1 MRKHPSLKSWVG
13 TITRKMPHLSKP
25 QAKVLAMW
33 SFGIAITQSSGL
45 TTVSIFLAKLLNI
58 KENTVRQ
65 RLREWLRD
73 AEDKKGNQR
82 KAIDVTSCFAPLLGW
97 VLSQWQPG
105 EKKLALAMD
114 ATTLGQ
120 RFTVLAISVLYRGC
134 AIPVAWKIVKATS
147 KGAWKPYWLELFTYI
162 QNSVPTDWMVIVTAD
177 RGLYANWLYEKIVRL
192 GWHPYL
198 RVNTGG
204 FFQSELHQEWTALS
218 EVITEKGDSW
228 CGRIRCFKKHSID
241 CTLLACWE
249 RGYAQPWL
257 IVTDLAPPQAN
268 QGWYAMRSWI
278 ECSFKDTKRGGFSW
292 HQTKT
297 TDPVRA
303 ERQWLAIAVAMLWLI
318 GVGGEDEVS
327 SCHPNQPEHSEPET
341 GSATYSS
348 TSLPRKLSCFRRG
361 FLSILVTLLWG
372 QTLPLGHFYSFPWTD
387 TFSFSSA

>member
-1 MRKHPSLKSWVG
+1 MRRHPSLKSWVG

-45 TTVSIFLAKLLNI
+45 TTVSIFLAKLLGI

-65 RLREWLRD
+65 RLREWLRNG
-73 AEDKKGNQR
+73 EDKKGNRR
-82 KAIDVTSCFAPLLGW
+82 KDIDVTSCFAPLLCW

-162 QNSVPTDWMVIVTAD
+162 QHSVPSDWMVIVTAD
-177 RGLYANWLYEKIVRL
+177 RGLYANWLYYQIVQL

-204 FFQSELHQEWTALS
+204 FFQSELDQKWKALS
-218 EVITEKGDSW
+218 SVVTEKGNSW
-228 CGRIRCFKKHSID
+228 CGQIRCFKKHSID

-249 RGYAQPWL
+249 RDYAQPWL
-257 IVTDLAPPQAN
+257 IVTDLAPQKAN
-268 QGWYAMRSWI
+268 SSWYAMRSWI
-278 ECSFKDTKRGGFSW
+278 ECSFKDTKRGGFNW

-303 ERQWLAIAVAMLWLI
+303 ERQ
-318 GVGGEDEVS
+318 
-327 SCHPNQPEHSEPET
+327 
-341 GSATYSS
+341 
-348 TSLPRKLSCFRRG
+348 
-361 FLSILVTLLWG
+361 
-372 QTLPLGHFYSFPWTD
+372 
-387 TFSFSSA
+387 

>member
-1 MRKHPSLKSWVG
+1 MRTHPSLKSWLAIV
-13 TITRKMPHLSKP
+13 TRKMPHLSKP

-45 TTVSIFLAKLLNI
+45 TTVSVFLAKLLGI
-58 KENTVRQ
+58 KENTMRQ

-73 AEDKKGNQR
+73 AEDKKGEKR
-82 KAIDVTSCFAPLLGW
+82 KAIDVTSCFAPLLSW
-97 VLSQWQPG
+97 ILSQWQPG
-105 EKKLALAMD
+105 ENQLALAMD

-162 QNSVPTDWMVIVTAD
+162 QNSVPSDWMVIVTAD
-177 RGLYANWLYEKIVRL
+177 RGLYANWLYEKIVQL

-204 FFQSELHQEWTALS
+204 FFQSEPDQEWTALK

-228 CGRIRCFKKHSID
+228 CGQIRCFKKHSID
-241 CTLLACWE
+241 CTLVACWE
-249 RGYAQPWL
+249 KDYTQPWL
-257 IVTDLAPPQAN
+257 IVTDLAPPEAN
-268 QGWYAMRSWI
+268 SSWYAMRSWI
-278 ECSFKDTKRGGFSW
+278 ECSFKDTKRGGIGW

-303 ERQWLAIAVAMLWLI
+303 ERQWLAIAVSMLWLI
-318 GVGGEDEVS
+318 SIGGQDEVENGAQNQSEFS
-327 SCHPNQPEHSEPET
+327 SAAEC
-341 GSATYSS
+341 SS
-348 TSLPRKLSCFRRG
+348 TNPSRKLSCFRRG
-361 FLSILVTLLWG
+361 FLSLLVTLLWG
-372 QTLPLGHFYSFPWTD
+372 QTLPIGYFYSFPWTN
-387 TFSFSSA
+387 SFSLSSA

>member
-1 MRKHPSLKSWVG
+1 MRIHPSLKSWVG
-13 TITRKMPHLSKP
+13 TVTRKMPHLSKP

-33 SFGIAITQSSGL
+33 SFGIAMTQSSGL
-45 TTVSIFLAKLLNI
+45 TTVSIFLAKLLGI
-58 KENTVRQ
+58 KENTARQ

-73 AEDKKGNQR
+73 AEDKKGNKRQ
-82 KAIDVTSCFAPLLGW
+82 AIEVTSCFAPLLSW
-97 VLSQWQPG
+97 ILSQWQPG

-134 AIPVAWKIVKATS
+134 AIPIAWKIVKATS
-147 KGAWKPYWLELFTYI
+147 KGAWKPYWLELFTHI
-162 QNSVPTDWMVIVTAD
+162 QDSVPNDWMVIVTAD
-177 RGLYANWLYEKIVRL
+177 RGLYANWLYEKIVAI

-204 FFQSELHQEWTALS
+204 FFKSNTNHKWKALS
-218 EVITEKGDSW
+218 EVVTTKGDSW
-228 CGRIRCFKKHSID
+228 CGQILCFKKHSID

-249 RGYAQPWL
+249 QDYVQPWL
-257 IVTDLAPPQAN
+257 IVTDLAPQEAN
-268 QGWYAMRSWI
+268 EGWYAMRSWI
-278 ECSFKDTKRGGFSW
+278 ECSFKDTKRGGIGW

-318 GVGGEDEVS
+318 SVGGEDEVW
-327 SCHPNQPEHSEPET
+327 SCHQNQPKHSELN
-341 GSATYSS
+341 SDFASCSS
-348 TSLPRKLSCFRRG
+348 TNSPRKLSCFRRG
-361 FLSILVTLLWG
+361 FLSLLVTLLWG

-387 TFSFSSA
+387 SFSFSSA